1 MRALILLF
9 LACLLGVSAWA
20 ETGAVQP
27 GAGGSAAKAPVK
39 LVIETPAPG
48 GRVESKMHM
57 AEVRGTAIAGGD
69 GPRGYDVMLVVDV
82 SKSTRNASGADV
94 DGDNEIGEDPT
105 LGLYAPGEF
114 DEDVR
119 STDPEDTI
127 LHAEAKAALTLLDGL
142 DPRRV
147 RVGLVTFSGA
157 VDPKTGLRR
166 APEQQDATL
175 QVPLTDDY
183 DRIRGALAT
192 MLAKGPHGA
201 TNFSAGIRLATR
213 ELAGMS
219 SARSQPRP
227 DFKKV
232 VLFLTDGFPSFPAGR
247 ADVSDPEDLEAAV
260 RSAKVAQTA
269 GIRINSFALGT
280 NALTRPKAATEI
292 ARVTLGTF
300 TPVVEPGS
308 IVAALHSVSFAN
320 VEDVGIINVTTRE
333 EAPDV
338 QLNPDGSFIAFV
350 PVQEGRNRIIV
361 NAVAS
366 DGSQANR
373 ELVFEFGLKE
383 SGDLAKQRELDRLRK
398 MTDELKRYR
407 LAQEME
413 RARERSR
420 RMKQIL
426 EIEVDRS
433 AR

>member
-1 MRALILLF
+1 MRVLLLLL
-9 LACLLGVSAWA
+9 LACLLAVPASA
-20 ETGAVQP
+20 ETRVGQS
-27 GAGGSAAKAPVK
+27 SAAPTAVKAPVK
-39 LVIETPAPG
+39 LIIDTPAPG
-48 GRVESKMHM
+48 ARVESKMHM
-57 AEVRGTAIAGGD
+57 VEIRGTAIAGGE

-82 SKSTRNASGADV
+82 SESTRGASGADV
-94 DGDNEIGEDPT
+94 DGDGEIGEDPT
-105 LGLYAPGEF
+105 MGLYAPGEF

-127 LHAEAKAALTLLDGL
+127 LHAEAKAAHTLLGGL
-142 DPRRV
+142 DPQRV

-157 VDPKTGLRR
+157 VDPATGMRR
-166 APEQQDATL
+166 SPEQQDATL
-175 QVPLTDDY
+175 QVPLTGDY
-183 DRIRGALAT
+183 DRIRGALGA

-219 SARSQPRP
+219 GARSQPRP
-227 DFKKV
+227 DFKKI
-232 VLFLTDGFPSFPAGR
+232 VLFLTDGVPSFPAGR
-247 ADVSDPEDLEAAV
+247 GDFSDPEDLEAAV
-260 RSAKVAQTA
+260 RSARVAQAA

-300 TPVVEPGS
+300 TPVVEPAS

-320 VEDVGIINVTTRE
+320 VEDIGIINVTTRE

-350 PVQEGRNRIIV
+350 PVRVGRNRVIV

-373 ELVFEFGLKE
+373 ELVFEFALKE

-413 RARERSR
+413 RARSR
-420 RMKQIL
+420 RQRMKRIL
-426 EIEVDRS
+426 EIEVERGG
-433 AR
+433 R